1 MQRCVENRAPQQGTA
16 EGFMEIVG
24 FLVVLVAFDIAAWRW
39 GVDSSDGF
47 ESREWERRR
56 NWSRAGGE

>member
-1 MQRCVENRAPQQGTA
+1 
-16 EGFMEIVG
+16 MEIVG